1 MSGIKSVCVYCG
13 SSNDV
18 DPAYIKLA
26 EALGTAIAKRGWRLV
41 YGGGTVGLMY
51 AAAHAAHVAGGEVLG
66 IIPKFLERIEG
77 NYEAVPHIV
86 VDTMHERKKMMF
98 DESEAFVVLPGGI
111 GTLEEAVETLSWAK
125 LSLHAKPMA
134 FLSEND
140 YWSPFFELLRH
151 TVRDKF
157 APSSMLDLVIETT
170 DATKTLDELDS
181 RYVAID

>member
-18 DPAYIKLA
+18 DPAYIELA
-26 EALGTAIAKRGWRLV
+26 KQLGTAIAKRGWRLV

-51 AAAHAAHVAGGEVLG
+51 ASAHAAHKAGGDVLG

-77 NYEAVPHIV
+77 NYEDVPHIV
-86 VDTMHERKKMMF
+86 VDTMHERKKLMF

-134 FLSEND
+134 FLAEDD
-140 YWSPFFELLRH
+140 YWAPFFELLDH
-151 TVRDKF
+151 MIDGKF
-157 APSSMLDLVIETT
+157 APPSMRDLVVASKTPKEAL
-170 DATKTLDELDS
+170 DAMDE
-181 RYVAID
+181 RFVAID

>member
-18 DPAYIKLA
+18 DRNYLQLA
-26 EALGTAIAKRGWRLV
+26 ERLGKAIAERGWRLV

-51 AAAHAAHVAGGEVLG
+51 AAANAAHQHGGAVLG
-66 IIPKFLERIEG
+66 VIPQFLQRIEG
-77 NYEAVPHIV
+77 NFDSVPHIV
-86 VDTMHERKKMMF
+86 VETMHERKKLLF
-98 DESEAFVVLPGGI
+98 EEADAFVVLPGGI

-140 YWSPFFELLRH
+140 YWEPFFELLEH

-157 APSSMLDLVIETT
+157 APASMLDLVVESDTVEH
-170 DATKTLDELDS
+170 ALDELS
-181 RYVAID
+181 KRFVALD